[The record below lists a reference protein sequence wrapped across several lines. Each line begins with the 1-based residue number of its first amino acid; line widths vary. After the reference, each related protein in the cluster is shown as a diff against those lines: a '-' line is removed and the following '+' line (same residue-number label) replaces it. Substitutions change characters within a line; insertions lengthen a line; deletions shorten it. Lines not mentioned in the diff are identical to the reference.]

1 MIRQTMHD
9 VANFKMGDIQKLKD
23 SDTYH
28 RTLVII
34 LEDGSKTEIVL
45 FTDKKSDIVPISM

>member
-1 MIRQTMHD
+1 MHD